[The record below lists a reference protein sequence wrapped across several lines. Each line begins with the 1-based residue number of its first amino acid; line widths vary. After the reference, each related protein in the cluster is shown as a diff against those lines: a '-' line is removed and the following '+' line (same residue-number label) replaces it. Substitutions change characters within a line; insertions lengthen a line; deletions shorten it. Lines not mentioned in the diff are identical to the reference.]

1 MRDAWLRF
9 SDAELLADC
18 DVDCFRASG
27 PGGQKRNKTD
37 SAVRVRHRP
46 SGLAARA
53 VESRSQHQNRAH
65 ALRRLRE
72 TLAIELRC
80 QPSAAGR
87 AMAAALIASPPRSE
101 KARRP
106 SDYLVAIAAL
116 LDELEAR
123 ELAVGETAAALGVS
137 TGALAGTITADPR
150 VHRKVNE
157 ERARRGLR
165 PLR

>member
-53 VESRSQHQNRAH
+53 VESRSQHQNRAR

-72 TLAIELRC
+72 TLAIELRGE
-80 QPSAAGR
+80 PSAVGR
-87 AMAAALIASPPRSE
+87 ARAAAMIAAPPRSE
-101 KARRP
+101 KARRA
-106 SDYLVAIAAL
+106 SEYLIAIAGL

-137 TGALAGTITADPR
+137 TGALARAIAADPR